1 MCLPLPGTEFVEC
14 LAFFGVAKKLVTY
27 LTGELHESNVDAATN
42 VSTWIGSCFL
52 TPVIGAF
59 LADTYWGRYRTLV
72 IFLLIYTIVSC
83 KLPSLLQYHMLI
95 CRC

>member
-1 MCLPLPGTEFVEC
+1 MWLPGTEFVEC
-14 LAFFGVAKKLVTY
+14 LAFFGVAKNLVTY